1 MVDCKDWRS
10 CTARIPARDPG
21 RFAAYSGMSNDHP
34 LTLTVEQAG
43 QVLGV
48 GRSTAYELL
57 RSGDL
62 KCIRLR
68 RRIVVP
74 VAHLAE
80 SLGVDRDAVWATLT
94 YPVVEPAGPPAVEQF
109 GTEGPGRS
117 SARTPETPTL
127 F

>member
-1 MVDCKDWRS
+1 
-10 CTARIPARDPG
+10 
-21 RFAAYSGMSNDHP
+21 MSNDHP

-43 QVLGV
+43 QVLGA
-48 GRSTAYELL
+48 GRSTAYELV

-80 SLGVDRDAVWATLT
+80 SLGVDREAVWATLT
-94 YPVVEPAGPPAVEQF
+94 DTTPDPDGPPRVAPS
-109 GTEGPGRS
+109 GTATGQRN
-117 SARTPETPTL
+117 RTTTAESPTL